1 MPASRTGRD
10 VRGDLGSGPPRGRS
24 RHSELPAGKSAA
36 RNRRGSPKLVLLSRA
51 NRAAVIALTGIVIDE
66 VILSAAFDR
75 LVRALQ
81 YVGTSVR
88 RQRPP
93 PGRFVAR
100 VQPFSQSK
108 NRQRSWTVPATAQ
121 DDAVPSH
128 PSSGALH
135 APTSSSSEALALHP
149 TGLHRR
155 LLFTVLSLVLLLFA
169 TMSTGVLVP
178 EASAQEAN
186 ATATAGEQTAADV
199 AEQVR
204 ESAVTIYTYTQGGPF
219 SPGRTGQEPTGAGS
233 GWVYDRGRRHQ
244 QPRRHRGGRG
254 QVVTD
259 GTIIPAEVV
268 GTDWYQDVAVLRL
281 QPENGQELPPA
292 ATVGDSDMVR
302 AGDEVIAI
310 GTPLGQ
316 FANTVTVGYVG
327 GTDRSLNTG
336 AGYSLTNLIQ
346 HDASISPGNSG
357 GPLFSMDGE
366 VIGMN
371 VAKVDALTTD
381 EHGRHGFRDRQQR
394 GDRVGR
400 NLATRSPTRTSACR
414 RTRQGMAPRWSPA
427 SRRGRQPPR
436 RACSRVTC
444 SLPST
449 ASKSAP
455 TRGSLTCSTRTIRVT
470 ASR

>member
-1 MPASRTGRD
+1 M
-10 VRGDLGSGPPRGRS
+10 
-24 RHSELPAGKSAA
+24 H
-36 RNRRGSPKLVLLSRA
+36 
-51 NRAAVIALTGIVIDE
+51 
-66 VILSAAFDR
+66 
-75 LVRALQ
+75 Q
-81 YVGTSVR
+81 
-88 RQRPP
+88 
-93 PGRFVAR
+93 
-100 VQPFSQSK
+100 
-108 NRQRSWTVPATAQ
+108 
-121 DDAVPSH
+121 
-128 PSSGALH
+128 
-135 APTSSSSEALALHP
+135 TSSSSEALALHP

-233 GWVYDRGRRHQ
+233 GWVYDEGV
-244 QPRRHRGGRG
+244 
-254 QVVTD
+254 VVTNNHVVTGADEVKVVTSD

-292 ATVGDSDMVR
+292 ATVGDSDSVR

-371 VAKVDALTTD
+371 VAKVDALTTGQPNTADMGFAIDSNAVIASVEEILANGTVAYPYLGVQAQQARDGSTVVTSVEEGSPAAEAGVQPGDVLVAVDD
-381 EHGRHGFRDRQQR
+381 EQVSADQGFIDMLYAHDPGDSVTLTVDRGGNTVDLKVTL
-394 GDRVGR
+394 GDR
-400 NLATRSPTRTSACR
+400 
-414 RTRQGMAPRWSPA
+414 PA
-427 SRRGRQPPR
+427 E
-436 RACSRVTC
+436 
-444 SLPST
+444 L
-449 ASKSAP
+449 
-455 TRGSLTCSTRTIRVT
+455 
-470 ASR
+470 